1 MTLKNTKYY
10 IDYTETNKILPIIGL
25 SLHQI
30 TEESG
35 IQKKKFQ
42 INIES
47 DLEVITT
54 IASMV
59 VCSLTEAEYVFNEK
73 CMIENSS
80 NQEDAVLVISN
91 GDSSGIVTAPIIILS
106 NMFIRV
112 KSYNTLKHIDEVFS
126 NLKSIQE
133 EDDSFE
139 QLEFDS
145 PETDVLLNIAQ
156 SSNEETEFPDNIGEA
171 SNQINSDG
179 RYTIDHLGD
188 QIIPI
193 DTINLN
199 DLKTLKKESVISLCL
214 NSESI
219 ITGNLIENKQNE
231 ELEQS
236 NINLKEVNNKLMIEN
251 HMLNKSVLE
260 YENKI
265 AQLTVQVSS

>member
-42 INIES
+42 IDIES

-139 QLEFDS
+139 QLDYDS

-156 SSNEETEFPDNIGEA
+156 SSNE
-171 SNQINSDG
+171 
-179 RYTIDHLGD
+179 
-188 QIIPI
+188 
-193 DTINLN
+193 
-199 DLKTLKKESVISLCL
+199 
-214 NSESI
+214 
-219 ITGNLIENKQNE
+219 
-231 ELEQS
+231 
-236 NINLKEVNNKLMIEN
+236 
-251 HMLNKSVLE
+251 
-260 YENKI
+260 
-265 AQLTVQVSS
+265 